1 VTFDGGQQYQPQQQQ
16 PYRPQPW
23 ETPFP
28 DSPVSGEIVPAP
40 RDPRTVSGREV
51 AANYPG
57 AYPGAGNQVFPY
69 SAQRPPVSL
78 SGVPLPRPD
87 RPPFNSAAAV
97 AIVVAV
103 IFPPAGLGL
112 AKSARRECLANG
124 TRGAGL
130 ALAAH
135 LVAAAGTLLMTVVT
149 LGICAAG
156 VWGINVAAE
165 ALGKIGDFLEKV
177 GSLF

>member
-1 VTFDGGQQYQPQQQQ
+1 VTFDGGQQREQYQPWQ
-16 PYRPQPW
+16 
-23 ETPFP
+23 TPFP
-28 DSPVSGEIVPAP
+28 DSPVSGEVVPAP
-40 RDPRTVSGREV
+40 RDPRTLSGRDV
-51 AANYPG
+51 AARYPG
-57 AYPGAGNQVFPY
+57 AEYQVFPY
-69 SAQRPPVSL
+69 PAQR
-78 SGVPLPRPD
+78 LPRVT
-87 RPPFNSAAAV
+87 PPGQKINSAAVV
-97 AIVVAV
+97 AMVVAV

-112 AKSARRECLANG
+112 AKSARRECLAHG

-149 LGICAAG
+149 LGICAFG

-165 ALGKIGDFLEKV
+165 GIGKIGDFLEKI